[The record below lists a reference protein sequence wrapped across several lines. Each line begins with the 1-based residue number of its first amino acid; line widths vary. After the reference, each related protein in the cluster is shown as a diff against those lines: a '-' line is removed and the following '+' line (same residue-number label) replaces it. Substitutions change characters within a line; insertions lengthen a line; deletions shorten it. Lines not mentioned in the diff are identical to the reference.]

1 MLTKIG
7 LLRAAL
13 AASIAV
19 SCFAQAPTISS
30 FNPPLSAVG
39 LPVYIAGTN
48 FTGAASVTFKGH
60 RAPFIVDSP
69 ELIVALVPLDAG
81 TGSVVV
87 TTPGGS
93 SSSAFDIVTTYWDV
107 VQNFSLNS
115 NPNGAWSYGEEP
127 DGGGAFSLF
136 TSGTTCFTDGPCWWN
151 GLSDPSSDAV
161 ELNTSA
167 YEQHVLTIIAPDNE
181 LWMAPENNMVVVR
194 WTAPVTGEYWI
205 FGEFQGIDL
214 NLPTVTVQVVKNG
227 TDVLY
232 SGTISTFGVFNTFNL
247 SKLQL
252 KAGTTID
259 FTASANTVNSDNI
272 GLAAT
277 IDQIQ

>member
-1 MLTKIG
+1 MTVKIQ
-7 LLRAAL
+7 LLQAAC

-19 SCFAQAPTISS
+19 SCFAQAPTIAS

-48 FTGAASVTFKGH
+48 FTGATSVTFKGH
-60 RAPFIVDSP
+60 KAPFIVDSP
-69 ELIVALVPLDAG
+69 ELIVALVPLAAG
-81 TGSVVV
+81 TGNVVV

-93 SSSAFDIVTTYWDV
+93 ASSAFDIVTTYWDA

-127 DGGGAFSLF
+127 DGGGAFTLF
-136 TSGTTCFTDGPCWWN
+136 TTNTNCFTEVPCWWN
-151 GLSDPSSDAV
+151 GINYPASDAV
-161 ELNTSA
+161 ALNTSA
-167 YEQHVLTIIAPDNE
+167 YEQHVETIIAPNDE
-181 LWMAPENNMVVVR
+181 LWMGPENNMVVVR
-194 WTAPVTGEYWI
+194 WTAPVTAEYWI

-214 NLPTVTVQVVKNG
+214 NLPVVTVTIVENG
-227 TDVLY
+227 TDSLF
-232 SGTISTFGVFNTFNL
+232 SGTISTFGYFETFNL
-247 SKLQL
+247 SNLHL

-259 FTASANTVNSDNI
+259 FTASAGTVNSDNI